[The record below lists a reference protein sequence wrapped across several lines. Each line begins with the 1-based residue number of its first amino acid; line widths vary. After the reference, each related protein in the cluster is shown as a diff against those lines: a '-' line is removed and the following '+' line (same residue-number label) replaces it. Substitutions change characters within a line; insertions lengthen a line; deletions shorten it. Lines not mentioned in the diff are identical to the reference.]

1 MSINRLNII
10 FSNSSKRDTIFYL
23 QIISIALIS
32 CFLISGCG
40 NSLFSGSNKKT
51 TSTAKASS
59 QPNAVYYDF
68 DDILVPRDMK
78 IDNSSTVV
86 VSTPGHTSGIIT
98 LKGRIDKDSLLKFF
112 NSNMQKDNW
121 SIISQIRSPTATILI
136 FQKVSRWAVI
146 SLRDREYYTYAEI
159 GVAPSFGEAASSS
172 FSGTPSN
179 SNSSNSNYGGSSYSS
194 GSGADSGSGGSKI
207 ESENL
212 FE

>member
-23 QIISIALIS
+23 KIISIALIL
-32 CFLISGCG
+32 CFLISGCS

-136 FQKVSRWAVI
+136 FQKASRWAVI

-172 FSGTPSN
+172 FSSTP
-179 SNSSNSNYGGSSYSS
+179 SNSNYGGSSYSS
-194 GSGADSGSGGSKI
+194 GSGADSGSSGSKI

>member
-1 MSINRLNII
+1 MDTNCSTMRLNPILYFKNI
-10 FSNSSKRDTIFYL
+10 F
-23 QIISIALIS
+23 IAITVL
-32 CFLISGCG
+32 FLISGCS
-40 NSLFSGSNKKT
+40 NSLFSGSAKKSGT
-51 TSTAKASS
+51 PKASQQS
-59 QPNAVYYDF
+59 NAVYYDF

-78 IDNSSTVV
+78 IDDGSTVV

-136 FQKVSRWAVI
+136 FQKASRWAVI

-159 GVAPSFGEAASSS
+159 GVAPSFNETSSYS
-172 FSGTPSN
+172 NMPS
-179 SNSSNSNYGGSSYSS
+179 GSSYN
-194 GSGADSGSGGSKI
+194 SGAAPSTTSGNSGKI